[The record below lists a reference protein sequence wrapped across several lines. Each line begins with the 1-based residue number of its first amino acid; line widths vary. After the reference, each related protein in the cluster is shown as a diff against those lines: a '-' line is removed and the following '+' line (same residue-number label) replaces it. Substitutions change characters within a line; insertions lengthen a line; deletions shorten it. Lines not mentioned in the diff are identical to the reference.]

1 MNLTN
6 MIRVLFV
13 AAICL
18 SFTVHAATTGLDKVI
33 VVVNDEPIM
42 LSEYRIRHQREQL
55 RASEKVR
62 SDPSGINP
70 DILEALIDER
80 LQAQAAFAQ
89 GITVSEQE
97 VDQILSTMAAQN
109 QLSLQQL
116 FEELNGLGISPA
128 EFRYSLA
135 EQQLVRKVVDIAV
148 NSRVTVSEQE
158 VDYHLQAHKDI
169 YARNEAYE
177 ISHLLMSVADKL
189 ETEVKEIENTIKE
202 IRRSL
207 ISGQSFE
214 EVVKNHSDGENIEE
228 GGYLGWLREGQLP
241 ELFVDALRK
250 SSAGGYS
257 DVLKSA
263 NGFHILK
270 LHAKDGDLEIVT
282 QQLLRHILIQP
293 LRRNLTDEEA
303 IEELTDIK
311 QELMQGADFSRLAR
325 LNSDDPTSA
334 PEGGLLGWINPGEI
348 APRIEQLSNTLELN
362 QVSDPVRSRY
372 GYHLIEVLDRRE
384 KDITHDLVRKDAE
397 MEVFKRKAAELYKI
411 WFDRLRDGAHIEYIA
426 EIADR

>member
-55 RASEKVR
+55 RASERVR
-62 SDPSGINP
+62 SDLSGINP

-116 FEELNGLGISPA
+116 FEELDESGISPA

-177 ISHLLMSVADKL
+177 ISHLLISVADKS
-189 ETEVKEIENTIKE
+189 ETEVKEIENTVKE

-214 EVVKNHSDGENIEE
+214 EVVKNYSDGENIEE

-348 APRIEQLSNTLELN
+348 APQIEQLSSTLELN
-362 QVSDPVRSRY
+362 QVSDPVRSRF
-372 GYHLIEVLDRRE
+372 GYHLVEVLDRRE

-397 MEVFKRKAAELYKI
+397 LEVFKRKAAELYQI

>member
-1 MNLTN
+1 

-55 RASEKVR
+55 RASERVR
-62 SDPSGINP
+62 SDLSGINP
-70 DILEALIDER
+70 GILEALIDER

-116 FEELNGLGISPA
+116 FEELDELGISPA

-158 VDYHLQAHKDI
+158 VDYHLQSHKDI

-177 ISHLLMSVADKL
+177 ISHLLISVADKS

-214 EVVKNHSDGENIEE
+214 EVVKNYSDGENIEE

-270 LHAKDGDLEIVT
+270 LHAKDGDLVIVT

-303 IEELTDIK
+303 IEELIDIK

-348 APRIEQLSNTLELN
+348 APQIEQLSNTLELN
-362 QVSDPVRSRY
+362 QVSDPVRSRF

-397 MEVFKRKAAELYKI
+397 LEVFKRKAAELYQI

>member
-1 MNLTN
+1 

-55 RASEKVR
+55 RASERVR
-62 SDPSGINP
+62 SDLSGINP

-116 FEELNGLGISPA
+116 FEELDESGISPA

-177 ISHLLMSVADKL
+177 ISHLLISVADKS
-189 ETEVKEIENTIKE
+189 ETEVKEIENTVKE

-214 EVVKNHSDGENIEE
+214 EVVKNYSDGENIEE

-348 APRIEQLSNTLELN
+348 APQIEQLSSTLELN
-362 QVSDPVRSRY
+362 QVSDPVRSRF
-372 GYHLIEVLDRRE
+372 GYHLVEVLDRRE

-397 MEVFKRKAAELYKI
+397 LEVFKRKAAELYQI